1 MIRFRNEQI
10 FLITGASSGIGRSTA
25 LLCNQLG
32 GTVIATGRDL
42 PRLEDLKHEAEDQA
56 RLHLEPRDLTADM
69 EDLPAWITELRKNYG
84 KLSGF
89 VHCAG
94 YNMMAP
100 FCNFTLEDARKMFDV
115 HFHAAMLLARGV
127 ADRRNHAKECSLVFM
142 GSICAVTPLRMLSI
156 YAAAK
161 GAVISAARAM
171 SKELGTQ
178 GVRVNCV
185 SPALVR
191 TPLTEKYS
199 NVVMGYDVL
208 DQEDQIYPLGISEPE
223 DIANTLVFLL
233 SSASRKI
240 TGQNIVIDGGRH

>member
-1 MIRFRNEQI
+1 MIRFTSDHI
-10 FLITGASSGIGRSTA
+10 FFISGASSGIGRSAA
-25 LLCNQLG
+25 LLCNRLG
-32 GTVIATGRDL
+32 ATVIANGRDGDSL
-42 PRLEDLKHEAEDQA
+42 GALRQEADNPAQMLVEQ
-56 RLHLEPRDLTADM
+56 RDLTCSM
-69 EDLPAWITELRKNYG
+69 EKLPDWITELRKKYG

-100 FCNFTLEDARKMFDV
+100 FCNFTVEDAHKMFDV

-127 ADRRNHAKECSLVFM
+127 ADRRNHTKECSLVFM

-161 GAVISAARAM
+161 GAVLSAARTM

-191 TPLTEKYS
+191 TPLTENYS
-199 NVVMGYDVL
+199 NAVMGYDVL
-208 DQEDQIYPLGISEPE
+208 DKEDQIYPLGISEAE
-223 DIANTLVFLL
+223 DIAHTIAFLF

-240 TGQNIVIDGGRH
+240 TGQNFVIDGGRH

>member
-1 MIRFRNEQI
+1 MIHFCEEQI

-25 LLCNQLG
+25 LLCNKLG
-32 GTVIATGRDL
+32 ATVIATGRDL
-42 PRLEDLKHEAEDQA
+42 SRLEALRKEAENQGN
-56 RLHLEPRDLTADM
+56 LHIEQRDLTVNM
-69 EDLPAWITELRKNYG
+69 EDLPKWITELRKNYG
-84 KLSGF
+84 KISGF

-100 FCNFTLEDARKMFDV
+100 FSSFTVEDARKMFDV

-127 ADRRNHAKECSLVFM
+127 ADRRNHAKECSLVFV

-161 GAVISAARAM
+161 GAVISAAGTM

-191 TPLTEKYS
+191 TPLTENYS
-199 NVVMGYDVL
+199 NAVMGYDVL
-208 DQEDQIYPLGISEPE
+208 GQEDKIYPLGISEPE
-223 DIANTLVFLL
+223 DVAHTLVFLL